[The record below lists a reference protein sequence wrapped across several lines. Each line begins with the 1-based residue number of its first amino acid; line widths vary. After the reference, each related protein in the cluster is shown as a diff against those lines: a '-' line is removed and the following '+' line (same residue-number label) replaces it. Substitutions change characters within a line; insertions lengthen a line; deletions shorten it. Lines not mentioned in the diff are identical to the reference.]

1 MQIILLGAPGAGKG
15 TQAKFISDH
24 LNIPQISTGDML
36 RASVSKGT
44 ELGLKAKVLMEK
56 GELVPDDLI
65 LDLVKDRISEKDC
78 ANGFLFD
85 GFPRTLDQANALKDK
100 GIKIDCV
107 IEIMVDDDEI
117 IQRMSGRRVHT
128 ASGRTYHIKYNPPK
142 QENIDD
148 ETGEPLIQRPDDNE
162 ETVRKRL
169 AIYHDQTSP
178 LVDFYKK
185 SSLVQNGNKYIE
197 VNGVGDISTIQEQ
210 IKKLFKIVKLEYMPY
225 LSYYTPP
232 TGIYYNDDKINN

>member
-65 LDLVKDRISEKDC
+65 LHLVKDRISEKDC

-85 GFPRTLDQANALKDK
+85 GFPRTLDQANALKEK

-117 IQRMSGRRVHT
+117 IQRMSGRRVHS
-128 ASGRTYHIKYNPPK
+128 ASGRTYHIKHNPPK

-169 AIYHDQTSP
+169 AIYHEQTSP

-210 IKKLFKIVKLEYMPY
+210 IKKTL
-225 LSYYTPP
+225 
-232 TGIYYNDDKINN
+232 

>member
-24 LNIPQISTGDML
+24 FNIPQISTGDML

-117 IQRMSGRRVHT
+117 IQRMSGRRVHS
-128 ASGRTYHIKYNPPK
+128 ASGRTYHIKYNPPLK
-142 QENIDD
+142 ENVDD
-148 ETGEPLIQRPDDNE
+148 ETGEPLIQRPDDNAE
-162 ETVRKRL
+162 ALKKRL
-169 AIYHDQTSP
+169 EAYRTQTLPISTH
-178 LVDFYKK
+178 YKK
-185 SSLVQNGNKYIE
+185 QGLLTKIDAAPSLKEIQT
-197 VNGVGDISTIQEQ
+197 DI
-210 IKKLFKIVKLEYMPY
+210 
-225 LSYYTPP
+225 
-232 TGIYYNDDKINN
+232 D

>member
-36 RASVSKGT
+36 RASVSKDT

-85 GFPRTLDQANALKDK
+85 GFPRTLDQANALKEK

-107 IEIMVDDDEI
+107 IEIMVDDNEI
-117 IQRMSGRRVHT
+117 IQRMSGRRVHS
-128 ASGRTYHIKYNPPK
+128 ASGRTYHIKYNPPLE
-142 QENIDD
+142 ENVDD

-169 AIYHDQTSP
+169 AIYHEQTSP

-210 IKKLFKIVKLEYMPY
+210 IKKAL
-225 LSYYTPP
+225 
-232 TGIYYNDDKINN
+232 

>member
-65 LDLVKDRISEKDC
+65 LDLVKDRISKKDC

-169 AIYHDQTSP
+169 AVYHDQTSP

-185 SSLVQNGNKYIE
+185 SSLVQNGNRYIE

-210 IKKLFKIVKLEYMPY
+210 IKKAL
-225 LSYYTPP
+225 
-232 TGIYYNDDKINN
+232 

>member
-24 LNIPQISTGDML
+24 FNIPQISTGDML

-85 GFPRTLDQANALKDK
+85 GFPRTLDQANALKEK

-107 IEIMVDDDEI
+107 IEIMVDDNEI

-142 QENIDD
+142 QKNIDD

-185 SSLVQNGNKYIE
+185 SSLVQNGNRYIE

-210 IKKLFKIVKLEYMPY
+210 IKKAL
-225 LSYYTPP
+225 
-232 TGIYYNDDKINN
+232 

>member
-24 LNIPQISTGDML
+24 FNIPQISTGDML

-117 IQRMSGRRVHT
+117 IQRMSGRRVHS
-128 ASGRTYHIKYNPPK
+128 ASGRTYHIKYNPPLK
-142 QENIDD
+142 ENVDD

-169 AIYHDQTSP
+169 AIYHEQTSP

-185 SSLVQNGNKYIE
+185 SSLVENGNKYIQ

-210 IKKLFKIVKLEYMPY
+210 IKKAL
-225 LSYYTPP
+225 
-232 TGIYYNDDKINN
+232 

>member
-24 LNIPQISTGDML
+24 FNIPQISTGDML

-85 GFPRTLDQANALKDK
+85 GFPRTLDQANALKDN

-210 IKKLFKIVKLEYMPY
+210 IKKAL
-225 LSYYTPP
+225 
-232 TGIYYNDDKINN
+232 

>member
-1 MQIILLGAPGAGKG
+1 MQIILLGAPWAGKG

-107 IEIMVDDDEI
+107 IEIMVGDDEI

-185 SSLVQNGNKYIE
+185 SSLVQNGNRYIE
-197 VNGVGDISTIQEQ
+197 VNDVGDISTIQEQ
-210 IKKLFKIVKLEYMPY
+210 IKKAL
-225 LSYYTPP
+225 
-232 TGIYYNDDKINN
+232 

>member
-24 LNIPQISTGDML
+24 FNIPQISTGDML

-85 GFPRTLDQANALKDK
+85 GFPRTLDQANALKEK

-142 QENIDD
+142 QKNIDD

-178 LVDFYKK
+178 LIDFYKNASGK
-185 SSLVQNGNKYIE
+185 EGGNQYIE
-197 VNGVGDISTIQEQ
+197 INGVGNILDIQEQ
-210 IKKLFKIVKLEYMPY
+210 IISA
-225 LSYYTPP
+225 LS
-232 TGIYYNDDKINN
+232 